1 LNDII
6 YDIIYVKAY
15 TILTDNINKISNDI
29 EFLSKNPK
37 NVKFN
42 DLFNICKKYFPEY
55 RNNGTSHFNFKTYWQ
70 GDPRINIQRD
80 KNSKMAK
87 PYQVR
92 QIIKALEKLKELEE
106 KNEK

>member
-6 YDIIYVKAY
+6 YDIIYVKVD
-15 TILTDNINKISNDI
+15 TILTDIINVIIEDI
-29 EFLSKNPK
+29 EFLSKNPR

-42 DLFNICKKYFPEY
+42 DLFNICEKHFPEY
-55 RNNGTSHFNFKTYWQ
+55 RNNGTSHFIFKTYWH

-87 PYQVR
+87 TYQVR
-92 QIIKALEKLKELEE
+92 QVIKALEKLKELED
-106 KNEK
+106 KK